1 MIIKLLFN
9 FRLLASI
16 QFFLLATISNAQ
28 TPCACASFTPE
39 VRARFEEA
47 NKMTKYEDAQIIIDG
62 YKKLTDPCC
71 RAIGYTMESLVANA
85 KALSVESYKSAQT
98 ALAILKGRFH
108 FFVSIE
114 CNRVLGVYYNKQ
126 GNSDSSIYFYYKAL
140 ELAKDVDDPLLKSK
154 IFTGISSVFSNQRQ
168 MSKGIEFAKKA
179 LLAAKAAPDSSLLAQ
194 SYSNLAIVYLYAYAN
209 TKQSEPYLD
218 SAYQTVMIG
227 MVYAKSTGVP
237 VNIIKNYISLAAI
250 AEKRHRYQESLLY
263 SDTLL
268 TLINEKTNANVL
280 TNIYM
285 GRASAYVGL
294 NAHIKAVEWLQK
306 ALANALKVRNLFLE
320 KEMHGKLYTAY
331 KASGE
336 TTLALQSLEQYKVL
350 SDSLVTKQNAEV
362 ISEMDQKYNKVEN
375 ELTIKELALEKR
387 IYILLSVTSFLAIL
401 VIAFFV
407 RHQSLKHKK
416 KILETEQRLNRA
428 RMNPHF
434 FFNALTSL
442 QQHALRQS
450 DGTAM
455 ASRLSQFSEVMRK
468 TLESTYQDYI
478 TIEEEVAYLHQYL
491 DIQKNRYPVSFSFT
505 VSYGDDLEINEVL
518 IPPMIVQPF
527 IENSIEHG
535 LAGIDWLGKIDVR
548 FEMRA
553 DELYVEIADNGKGLG
568 DEKREKNEHI
578 SRATE
583 IIKDRI
589 YLLATKM
596 KSKARFSVGN
606 KPNGK
611 GVLVAIYLPLIY
623 KQEVTQVAVK

>member
-1 MIIKLLFN
+1 MLKLLFD
-9 FRLLASI
+9 FRLLAFI
-16 QFFLLATISNAQ
+16 QFFLLAINSNAQ
-28 TPCACASFTPE
+28 TPCVCASFNPE
-39 VRARFEEA
+39 IRARFEEA
-47 NKMTKYEDAQIIIDG
+47 NKMTKYEDAQVIIDE
-62 YKKLTDPCC
+62 YKKLADPCC
-71 RAIGYTMESLVANA
+71 QAIGYTMESLVANA
-85 KALSVESYKSAQT
+85 KALSVESFKSAQT

-108 FFVSIE
+108 AFASVE

-126 GNSDSSIYFYYKAL
+126 GNPDSSIYYYYKAL
-140 ELAKDVDDPLLKSK
+140 ELTKDSDDQILRSK
-154 IFTGISSVFSNQRQ
+154 IFTGISLVYFNQKQ
-168 MSKGIEFAKKA
+168 LDKGIEFTKKA
-179 LLAAKAAPDSSLLAQ
+179 LDAAKSVPSLLAQ
-194 SYSNLAIVYLYAYAN
+194 SYSNLAIAYLNAY
-209 TKQSEPYLD
+209 TDTEQSEAYLD
-218 SAYQTVMIG
+218 SAYQTVMVG
-227 MVYAKSTGVP
+227 MVHAKSSGVP
-237 VNIIKNYISLAAI
+237 VNIIKNYISLGAI
-250 AEKRHRYQESLLY
+250 AEKRKRYKESLLY

-280 TNIYM
+280 TNIYSV
-285 GRASAYVGL
+285 RASAYVGL
-294 NAHIKAVEWLQK
+294 KAHEQAAEWLK
-306 ALANALKVRNLFLE
+306 KTLLNVSKVKNLFLE
-320 KEMHGKLYTAY
+320 KELTGKLYYAY

-336 TTLALQSLEQYKVL
+336 TALALQSLEQYKVL
-350 SDSLVTKQNAEV
+350 SDSLVTKQNAEA
-362 ISEMDQKYNKVEN
+362 ISEMEQKYNKVEN
-375 ELTIKELALEKR
+375 ELTIKELVLEKR
-387 IYILLSVTSFLAIL
+387 IYFLLSLAAL
-401 VIAFFV
+401 FGLAAIAFFV
-407 RHQSLKHKK
+407 RQQSLKNKK
-416 KILETEQRLNRA
+416 NILEVEQRLNRA

-468 TLESTYQDYI
+468 TLESTYQEYI
-478 TIEEEVAYLHQYL
+478 TIEEEVAYLQQYL
-491 DIQKNRYPVSFSFT
+491 EIQKNRYPVSFSFT

-535 LAGIDWLGKIDVR
+535 LAGIDWPGKIDVR
-548 FEMRA
+548 FEMRV
-553 DELYVEIADNGKGLG
+553 DELYVEIADNGKGLA

-606 KPNGK
+606 NPNGK

-623 KQEVTQVAVK
+623 KQEVTQAANRP